1 MPAVVRLFRVP
12 LAALSA
18 CLLAACVTAPI
29 DNTAPPAE
37 RHFADTFLLS
47 GRLSA
52 SDGTQSASGRLE
64 WQREAEVDRF
74 TVSSPFGQIVARLD
88 AGPAGAELTLMDGQH
103 LYAERAAD
111 LLPRLFPGI
120 ANNTLPPE
128 RLAAWTQAAPPPD
141 AEVRTRDAQGRPRRV
156 IDQGWIVDYLDYSN
170 DAPDAAPR
178 RIDITRGDAHL
189 RLLID
194 RWAAP

>member
-1 MPAVVRLFRVP
+1 MIFVRPPRAW

-18 CLLAACVTAPI
+18 CLLAACVTAPL
-29 DNTAPPAE
+29 DSTPPPAE
-37 RHFADTFLLS
+37 RRFVDTFLLS

-64 WQREAEVDRF
+64 WQREAEIDRF

-88 AGPAGAELTLMDGQH
+88 AGPEGAELTLMNGER
-103 LYAERAAD
+103 LYAECAAD
-111 LLPRLFPGI
+111 LLPRLLPGI
-120 ANNTLPPE
+120 ADNALPPE
-128 RLAAWTQAAPPPD
+128 RLAAWAQAAPPPD
-141 AEVRTRDAQGRPRRV
+141 AEVRTRDAQGRPQRV
-156 IDQGWIVDYLDYSN
+156 IDQGWIVDYLDYLN
-170 DAPDAAPR
+170 GAPDAMPR

-194 RWAAP
+194 HWAAP